1 MKDGERGRAEA
12 PAPRS
17 DVGFRLDQKT
27 AYFKAAIASRAMQ
40 WSVLTEE
47 KQKNQIA
54 QTGFRF
60 IKTTTTTII
69 IIINNGRQLLAVLCL
84 DISVALQQKTANF
97 KVAIASRPM
106 QWSPLTEEKQKNQ
119 LAQTEF
125 RFIKTT
131 IVIIIR
137 GGGNYSQSFAF
148 TSALHCS
155 KRRQTSRQ
163 SYSTEQCSGVH

>member
-1 MKDGERGRAEA
+1 VKDGERGRAEA

-27 AYFKAAIASRAMQ
+27 AYFKASIASRAMQ

-60 IKTTTTTII
+60 IKTTTTII

-84 DISVALQQKTANF
+84 HISVALQQKTANF

-131 IVIIIR
+131 IVIIIW
-137 GGGNYSQSFAF
+137 GGGNYSQSFAS
-148 TSALHCS
+148 TSALHSS
-155 KRRQTSRQ
+155 KRRQISRWP
-163 SYSTEQCSGVH
+163 S